1 MTGDL
6 FKNWIHQLDA
16 IFGKQKRKVIL
27 FVDNFPAHP
36 KDIPTTNIKIVFL
49 PPTATSKLQPLDQG
63 IIKVVKQKYRKKIS
77 PAVLE
82 RHGGENPTK
91 INLLDSIH
99 FITAAWDEIDPLII
113 KNCFRKAAFKFSD
126 EPNTTDNIISNI
138 TETEEILQNFPDYA
152 AVDDALITSSTR
164 TLGDIIA
171 DSLSLTTSD
180 PWGVREKRVTQEE
193 EDDHLPT
200 PSVSA
205 GLQIVGEL
213 RKLISTMENAEDML
227 TYVNRI
233 DNFLST
239 HATKNLKQSTLDR
252 FLSGQ

>member
-1 MTGDL
+1 MPFL
-6 FKNWIHQLDA
+6 VR
-16 IFGKQKRKVIL
+16 RKEKCVIL
-27 FVDNFPAHP
+27 FVDNCPAHP
-36 KDIPTTNIKIVFL
+36 KDIPTTNVKIVFL
-49 PPTATSKLQPLDQG
+49 PPTATSKLQPLDQ
-63 IIKVVKQKYRKKIS
+63 
-77 PAVLE
+77 
-82 RHGGENPTK
+82 
-91 INLLDSIH
+91 DSIH

-180 PWGVREKRVTQEE
+180 PVGSEREKSDSEE
-193 EDDHLPT
+193 EGDHLPT

-213 RKLISTMENAEDML
+213 RKLISTMENAEDRL

-252 FLSGQ
+252 FLSSQ

>member
-1 MTGDL
+1 MKLTHSLLKTVSGRR
-6 FKNWIHQLDA
+6 HS
-16 IFGKQKRKVIL
+16 
-27 FVDNFPAHP
+27 NFQTSQ
-36 KDIPTTNIKIVFL
+36 I
-49 PPTATSKLQPLDQG
+49 PPT
-63 IIKVVKQKYRKKIS
+63 IS
-77 PAVLE
+77 YQ
-82 RHGGENPTK
+82 
-91 INLLDSIH
+91 
-99 FITAAWDEIDPLII
+99 
-113 KNCFRKAAFKFSD
+113 
-126 EPNTTDNIISNI
+126 ISR
-138 TETEEILQNFPDYA
+138 ETEEILQNFPDYA

-180 PWGVREKRVTQEE
+180 PVGSEREKSDSEE

-213 RKLISTMENAEDML
+213 RKLISTMGNAEDML

>member
-27 FVDNFPAHP
+27 FVDNCPAHP

-49 PPTATSKLQPLDQG
+49 PPTATSKLQPLDQ
-63 IIKVVKQKYRKKIS
+63 
-77 PAVLE
+77 
-82 RHGGENPTK
+82 
-91 INLLDSIH
+91 
-99 FITAAWDEIDPLII
+99 
-113 KNCFRKAAFKFSD
+113 D

-171 DSLSLTTSD
+171 YSLSLTTSD
-180 PWGVREKRVTQEE
+180 PVGSEREKSDSEE

-213 RKLISTMENAEDML
+213 KKLISTMENAEDML